1 MASLAGKAALVI
13 HAGRPVGRHIAQT
26 LAGQGARVLA
36 ACIGEGARKTADT
49 ICAGGGH
56 AISFVGDLTAYDT
69 MAVVVGM
76 AYDTFG
82 RLDILVN
89 APGVRTETPLFGLA
103 EAEFDAMMAADLKT
117 AFNSS
122 SLVTKRFREQ
132 KSGRI
137 INVTSLAAFGL
148 PNRPDAPTKAG
159 LLGLTWT
166 TANSMRASNVTANVV
181 VGDHEVGP
189 SSDRASLGPLVA
201 YLAGDAAQDVSGQ
214 LLGVAGDAHYLL
226 SQPKIIRT
234 VRAEN
239 GWTVDALADVLP
251 GTFGAPLPAPADASL
266 GLRVGLATHADLPP
280 AAWREVA
287 PGVRFW
293 SVLLPSDSELR

>member
-1 MASLAGKAALVI
+1 MAVLQDKVALVT
-13 HAGRPVGRHIAQT
+13 HAGRGVGREIAEA
-26 LAGQGARVLA
+26 LGAQGARVLA
-36 ACIGEGARKTADT
+36 ACIGAGAQGAADD
-49 ICAGGGH
+49 ICAGGGQ
-56 AISFVGDLTAYDT
+56 ALSSVGDLATYET
-69 MAVVVGM
+69 MAAAVQM

-89 APGVRTETPLFGLA
+89 APGVHAETSLFELS
-103 EAEFDAMMAADLKT
+103 EAEFDKLMAADLKT

-137 INVTSLAAFGL
+137 INVTSVASFGL
-148 PNRPDAPTKAG
+148 PDRADVPTKAG

-181 VGDHEVGP
+181 VAADGGDG
-189 SSDRASLGPLVA
+189 AALGALVA
-201 YLAGDAAQDVSGQ
+201 YLASDAAQEVSGQ
-214 LLGVAGDAHYLL
+214 LLGVLDGGDHLL

-251 GTFGAPLPAPADASL
+251 ATFGAPLPVTADASL
-266 GLRVGLATHADLPP
+266 GLRVGLTTHADLPP
-280 AAWREVA
+280 TAWREVA

-293 SVLLPSDSELR
+293 CVDLPPYSELR

>member
-1 MASLAGKAALVI
+1 MALLDGKAALVI
-13 HAGRPVGRHIAQT
+13 HAGRPVGRHISQT
-26 LAGQGARVLA
+26 LAAQGARVLA

-49 ICAGGGH
+49 ICAGGQH
-56 AISFVGDLTAYDT
+56 AISFVGELADYNT

-89 APGVRTETPLFGLA
+89 APGIRSETPLFELS
-103 EAEFDAMMAADLKT
+103 EAEFDTMMAADLKT

-148 PNRPDAPTKAG
+148 PDRPDAPTKAG

-181 VGDHEVGP
+181 VGDHELAPGR
-189 SSDRASLGPLVA
+189 DGASLGPLVA
-201 YLAGDAAQDVSGQ
+201 YLASDGAQDVSGQ
-214 LLGVAGDAHYLL
+214 LLGVTDGAHYLL

-234 VRAEN
+234 VRAES

-251 GTFGAPLPAPADASL
+251 ATFGAPLPVRADANL
-266 GLRVGLATHADLPP
+266 GLRAGLVTHADLPP

-293 SVLLPSDSELR
+293 SVPLPPYSELR

>member
-1 MASLAGKAALVI
+1 MGALEGKAALVI
-13 HAGRPVGRHIAQT
+13 HAGRPVGRHIAKT
-26 LAGQGARVLA
+26 LAAAGARVLA
-36 ACIGEGARKTADT
+36 SCIGEGARRTADD
-49 ICAGGGH
+49 ICGGGGH
-56 AISFVGDLTAYDT
+56 AVSFVGNLADYNT
-69 MAVVVGM
+69 MAVVVQM

-89 APGVRTETPLFGLA
+89 APGVRTETPLFELS
-103 EAEFDAMMAADLKT
+103 EAEFDRLMAADLKT

-137 INVTSLAAFGL
+137 VNVTSLASFGL
-148 PNRPDAPTKAG
+148 PTRSDAPTKAG

-181 VGDHEVGP
+181 VGDHEMGQPTEGTGVG
-189 SSDRASLGPLVA
+189 ALVA
-201 YLAGDAAQDVSGQ
+201 YLASDAAQDVSGQ
-214 LLGVAGDAHYLL
+214 LLGTLDGANALF

-234 VRAEN
+234 VRAES

-251 GTFGAPLPAPADASL
+251 GTFGAPLPVTADASL
-266 GLRVGLATHADLPP
+266 GLRVGLVTHGDLPLL
-280 AAWREVA
+280 AWREVA
-287 PGVRFW
+287 PGARFW
-293 SVLLPSDSELR
+293 CIDLPPYSELR